1 MTARTVLA
9 LATHGLS
16 YTPAQ
21 VRAMTRR
28 DRDALLSEAKA
39 VATEADRGRALAAAR
54 AQARSGRKR

>member
-1 MTARTVLA
+1 MIAQTVLA

-28 DRDALLSEAKA
+28 DRDALLAQAHARVVEAEQERM
-39 VATEADRGRALAAAR
+39 VAEMQRRVAARGR
-54 AQARSGRKR
+54 